1 MRVARVVPL
10 TLSRAQT
17 VPANAMGTALGG
29 LLYRKLFPL
38 DARECESNWKHF
50 PEPIMRSEP

>member
-1 MRVARVVPL
+1 MRVARDVPL

-17 VPANAMGTALGG
+17 VPANAMGTALGC
-29 LLYRKLFPL
+29 LLCRRLFPL

-50 PEPIMRSEP
+50 PEPIME